1 MADDHVILQVRDNGR
16 GISQKEIHSSTAL
29 GLLGLRERVYRFGGG
44 LEISGKPGKGTTVQV
59 RLPLKQGT

>member
-1 MADDHVILQVRDNGR
+1 VILKVRDNGR

-29 GLLGLRERVYRFGGG
+29 GLLGMRERAYQFGGG
-44 LEISGKPGKGTTVQV
+44 VEISAKPGKGTTLQV